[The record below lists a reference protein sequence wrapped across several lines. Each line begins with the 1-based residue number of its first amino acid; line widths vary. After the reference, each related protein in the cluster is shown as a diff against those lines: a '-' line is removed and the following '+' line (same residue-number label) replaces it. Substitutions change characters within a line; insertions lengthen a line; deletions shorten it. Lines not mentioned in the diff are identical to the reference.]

1 MTEKLTYIVS
11 GLSKSFEIFR
21 KYPLAPCQGT
31 LKASVLYLSA
41 TLYTHFSFFSSKFKE
56 LNFTIT
62 ILPKEITIYELCV
75 LFREEAHY
83 LCPLQ
88 LHCE

>member
-41 TLYTHFSFFSSKFKE
+41 TLYVGDH
-56 LNFTIT
+56 IT
-62 ILPKEITIYELCV
+62 RCRLSVGDV
-75 LFREEAHY
+75 LIIIIIFRVG
-83 LCPLQ
+83 
-88 LHCE
+88 